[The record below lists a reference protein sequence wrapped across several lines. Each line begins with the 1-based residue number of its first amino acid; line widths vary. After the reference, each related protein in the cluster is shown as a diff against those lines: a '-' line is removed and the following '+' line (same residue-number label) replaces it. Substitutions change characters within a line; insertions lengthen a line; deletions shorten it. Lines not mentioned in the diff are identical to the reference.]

1 MSTDF
6 KKRKCANAALKWV
19 TFLSKVISGQSV
31 IRSSFWRT
39 CPFQPI
45 PFWLVQFGKQ
55 NANPPVTERKFTV
68 PTIKGNH
75 YEWQHSYFV
84 YEKSPSNI
92 QTSMFSL
99 RALNNELYYGRGN
112 KTVGR
117 FYFSWVRENR
127 NEMSLLFPWKL
138 FLLPSTLTSS
148 MSMGRTLLRPGSIF
162 AYSHNHKHVFFSICA
177 AMFSIHIIS
186 GKSF

>member
-1 MSTDF
+1 MSTNF
-6 KKRKCANAALKWV
+6 KKRECANTALKWV
-19 TFLSKVISGQSV
+19 TFTSKVISGQSV

-45 PFWLVQFGKQ
+45 PFWLVQCGNQ

-75 YEWQHSYFV
+75 H
-84 YEKSPSNI
+84 EKSSSNI

-99 RALNNELYYGRGN
+99 RALNNELYYGTGI

-117 FYFSWVRENR
+117 FYFSWVRDNR
-127 NEMSLLFPWKL
+127 NEMSLPFPWKL